1 MKYYI
6 VDSTLKNTPTLT
18 FDSVGQTIAYMKTMV
33 ERKLNM
39 NYEQY
44 LTHLADLGHFG
55 YDEREFYESL
65 RDTFNTGVLR
75 GNQLLRCSIY
85 EATART
91 KDGSD

>member
-6 VDSTLKNTPTLT
+6 VDTTLKDTPTLT
-18 FDSVGQTIAYMKTMV
+18 FSSVGQTIAYMKAMV

-65 RDTFNTGVLR
+65 RDTFNSGVLR
-75 GNQLLRCSIY
+75 GNKLLRCSIF
-85 EATART
+85 EATT
-91 KDGSD
+91 SSQDGSD

>member
-6 VDSTLKNTPTLT
+6 KDSTLKNTPVKLFESTEYAVTYLK
-18 FDSVGQTIAYMKTMV
+18 SMVQRKTG
-33 ERKLNM
+33 M

-55 YDEREFYESL
+55 YDDRELYESM
-65 RDTFNTGVLR
+65 RDTFEMGVLR
-75 GNQLLRCSIY
+75 GEQLLRCKIY
-85 EATART
+85 EATIS

>member
-6 VDSTLKNTPTLT
+6 KDSTLK
-18 FDSVGQTIAYMKTMV
+18 DSPVKLFESTEYAITYLKSMVQRKTG
-33 ERKLNM
+33 M

-55 YDEREFYESL
+55 YDDRELYESM
-65 RDTFNTGVLR
+65 RDSVDMGVLR
-75 GNQLLRCSIY
+75 GDQLLRCNIY
-85 EATART
+85 EATIS

>member
-6 VDSTLKNTPTLT
+6 KDTTIKDSPVKLFESTGYAVSYLKGM
-18 FDSVGQTIAYMKTMV
+18 VQRKTG
-33 ERKLNM
+33 M

-55 YDEREFYESL
+55 YDDRELYESM
-65 RDTFNTGVLR
+65 RDHFDMGVMR
-75 GNQLLRCSIY
+75 DSQFVRCSIF
-85 EATART
+85 EATQN

>member
-6 VDSTLKNTPTLT
+6 KDSTLK
-18 FDSVGQTIAYMKTMV
+18 DSPVKLFESTEYAITYLKSMVQRKTG
-33 ERKLNM
+33 M

-55 YDEREFYESL
+55 YDDRELYESM
-65 RDTFNTGVLR
+65 RDSVEMGVLR
-75 GNQLLRCSIY
+75 GDKLLRCNIY
-85 EATART
+85 EATIN

>member
-6 VDSTLKNTPTLT
+6 VDSTLKDSPVKLFSSTDNT
-18 FDSVGQTIAYMKTMV
+18 VAYLKTMV
-33 ERKLNM
+33 QKKTGM

-55 YDEREFYESL
+55 YDDRELYESM
-65 RDTFNTGVLR
+65 RDAVDMGVVR
-75 GNQLLRCSIY
+75 GDRYLRCNIY
-85 EATART
+85 EATIS